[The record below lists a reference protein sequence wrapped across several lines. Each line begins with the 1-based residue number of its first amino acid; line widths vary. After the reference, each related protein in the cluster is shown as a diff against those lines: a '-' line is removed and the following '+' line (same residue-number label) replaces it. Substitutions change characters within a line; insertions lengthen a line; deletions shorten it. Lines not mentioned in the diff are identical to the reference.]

1 VKDLLLTGRSSSA
14 KSVTLDYHS
23 MWAVD
28 VNTGELSF
36 PSTKKRHEAEEAN
49 LFGRAGE

>member
-1 VKDLLLTGRSSSA
+1 MLSGRPCSA

-36 PSTKKRHEAEEAN
+36 PSTKKRYEAEEAN
-49 LFGRAGE
+49 LFGRAGK